1 MQEAIGGE
9 LAAMLAKRR
18 QRSEGNH
25 GSSSPQ
31 VPSAPSAP
39 QILPKPLQH
48 NVHGP
53 SAAAHLTQVGVA
65 VATSMSD
72 ARRATLEGGCMSAN
86 EVAVGA
92 EAKAE
97 PTMDAASVQATEE
110 KKPTHISAQ
119 AYMVEKMEVQARKK
133 REQAEAA
140 AESAR
145 EEAAQGFGAATE
157 DKTVHRTQEQMD
169 EPEAE
174 VKEHLPAA
182 EESEA
187 ETPEAT
193 VATPEGADITSSEAM
208 MRQMRQSAFRRLMDK
223 DKQAIYAH
231 LSSTAHSYSTCV
243 GDYDSCKISAK
254 EEATEVYRTVETEK
268 TLNMTPEQ
276 MEEPAAGARMDPLV
290 AEESEKG
297 LSELESDEEMPVLYD
312 PAAAHK
318 CRQTSSSEVY

>member
-208 MRQMRQSAFRRLMDK
+208 MRQMRQSVFQLMGK
-223 DKQAIYAH
+223 NMQAICAH
-231 LSSTAHSYSTCV
+231 PPSTAHSHSTCV